1 MALPA
6 GGHPHLEMIREVPTT
21 KPRPRKINVQ
31 RRTPAD
37 PRAHG
42 RQLGE
47 YLASVRRT
55 STIYGEGYDDR
66 HLIKLSLNEFVQPE
80 DLAKASEGVEVV
92 SQEQKKIVLAF
103 ATERQLDAFEA
114 KLANLVDGRHVTYR
128 NVIYALKGI
137 DHWTER
143 DRTGWALEQDGFP
156 EDPRFSIDVEL
167 WPLARDE
174 HADRERRAFEQWVT
188 AEGGEVLDKITRPY
202 LTLYRIQCDR
212 EVADRCLRHRD
223 VRTVDLPPRV
233 GLSLSLLKTPVH
245 ALDSIPPPP
254 DGAPGIVVLD
264 SGIVAGHPVLRPAV
278 GDTQDF
284 IAAPG
289 GPAEPEHGTLVA
301 GIALYD
307 DVGTHLENRTFAP
320 QLRLFSGRVFGR
332 EVSNDPRLVEHR
344 VEIAVRYFV
353 EKYDCRIFNLSY
365 GDPGR
370 PYRGAR
376 VSGLAV
382 TLDALS
388 RELGVL
394 FVVPTGN
401 LVIGP
406 DDVDDSHRADYA
418 RYLTE
423 REAGLI
429 DPAPA
434 LSALTVG
441 SIARNEQHQGWRGDF
456 DVRPMARRGQPSPFT
471 RAGPSA
477 RGAIKPDLVDYGGN
491 LGVEVS
497 SDRHTIQDRF
507 GFGEVSTSHRFAAGH
522 PFAEDSGTS
531 FAAPRVAHL
540 AARLRAALPEA
551 SAGLCRALLVA
562 HAKTPEASGALFEND
577 SMTLRHLTGYGRVD
591 RAALFQSVDNCVT
604 LWSEERIENLR
615 NHFYEIPLPDEF
627 WVGGKRRR
635 TVTVALAYSP
645 PPRTTRI
652 DYCGVSM
659 GFKLVVGEALDAVAR
674 AFSTEI
680 DREEAPNVP
689 ERSTGRDLSATLR
702 SKGTVQASTWTFERP
717 SAELRKKRV
726 FVVVTRKDP
735 TWGARVASVQEGY
748 ALAVKI
754 DDREMLISNLYQEV
768 REVLRVRARARATG

>member
-1 MALPA
+1 MP
-6 GGHPHLEMIREVPTT
+6 E
-21 KPRPRKINVQ
+21 
-31 RRTPAD
+31 D
-37 PRAHG
+37 PSAHG
-42 RQLGE
+42 KR
-47 YLASVRRT
+47 LAEDLATTRRA
-55 STIYGEGYDDR
+55 SEDYVAGYDDR
-66 HLIKLSLNEFVQPE
+66 HLIKLSLNEFVPPE
-80 DLAKASEGVEVV
+80 DLAKAAEGVEVV

-103 ATERQLDAFEA
+103 ATEDQLDSFEA
-114 KLANLVDGRHVTYR
+114 KLAHLAKGNQITYPTM
-128 NVIYALKGI
+128 IYALEGI
-137 DHWTER
+137 HHWTEG
-143 DRTGWALEQDGFP
+143 DRTGWALKQDGFP
-156 EDPRFSIDVEL
+156 PDSRFSIDVEL
-167 WPLARDE
+167 WPSTQEE
-174 HADRERRAFEQWVT
+174 HGERERRTFVQWVT
-188 AEGGEVLDKITRPY
+188 AEGGEVLDQITRPY
-202 LTLYRIQCDR
+202 LTLYRIRCDR
-212 EVADRCLRHRD
+212 RVADRCLRHRD

-245 ALDSIPPPP
+245 ALEPIPPPP

-264 SGIVAGHPVLRPAV
+264 SGIVAGHPVLSPAV

-284 IAAPG
+284 IAAPA
-289 GPAEPEHGTLVA
+289 GPAEPEHGTFVA

-307 DVGTHLENRTFAP
+307 DIGACIESRTFAP
-320 QLRLFSGRVFGR
+320 QLRLFSGCVFGR
-332 EVSNDPRLVEHR
+332 ESQNDPKLVENR
-344 VEIAVRYFV
+344 VEMAVRYFV
-353 EKYDCRIFNLSY
+353 EKYGCRTFNLSY

-370 PYRGAR
+370 PYRGGR

-401 LVIGP
+401 LNIDPG
-406 DDVDDSHRADYA
+406 DVDDSHRTDYV

-423 REAGLI
+423 REAKLI

-497 SDRHTIQDRF
+497 SDRHTVQDRF
-507 GFGEVSTSHRFAAGH
+507 GLGEVSTSHEFAAGR

-562 HAKTPEASGALFEND
+562 HAKTPEASSALFEND
-577 SMTLRHLTGYGRVD
+577 SIALRNLTGYGRVD
-591 RAALFQSVDNCVT
+591 RSALFQSVDNCVT

-627 WVGGKRRR
+627 WAGRKRRR

-652 DYCGVSM
+652 DYCGVSI
-659 GFKLVVGEALDAVAR
+659 GFKLVVEESLDAVAR
-674 AFSTEI
+674 AFSAEVR
-680 DREEAPNVP
+680 REDAPSVP
-689 ERSTGRDLSATLR
+689 ERDAAREVSATLR
-702 SKGTVQASTWTFERP
+702 SKGTVQASTWTFNRP
-717 SAELRKKRV
+717 SAELMKKRM

-735 TWGARVASVQEGY
+735 TWGARVASVREGY
-748 ALAVKI
+748 SLAVKI
-754 DDREMLISNLYQEV
+754 DDREMLISNLYQQV
-768 REVLRVRARARATG
+768 REVLRVRARARATA